1 MRKLL
6 FLLLVSIASITKAG
20 NNNPV
25 TYLYQGVDTEVT
37 DSATKHKIQLRK
49 NGVIYVDG
57 CVDDTLKTIKL
68 RIGNGRW
75 FDFKPALK
83 PKEKMSQIFK
93 IMPKAGKLA
102 ISSFGSMTELKNYK
116 TENPKKNMLVAV
128 VPLIDGKNLLLNN
141 TSSDIDVYMND
152 SFSQA
157 LGKGGCMLVSKP
169 ANADSVN
176 VVVACAKKLPMVV
189 TVKFADFADDG
200 VSGWFVAVAIV
211 FALLIGTGVTIGII
225 RYKNKSADKSHK
237 KKAAVVD
244 ANDFK
249 LSVNKNHPSQ
259 FKDYEQVIGKQKQI
273 ICIMQ
278 IVKFPANKAFWK
290 NYIDEI
296 VKYYG
301 GNESIRKYINDE
313 LKRNVDVQLLLDLPV
328 TFSTKKPRSNCDA
341 WKKVQPRKNIY
352 WVKFIA
358 PFVEPGSLLSE
369 STALQSENL
378 LNDAKELVARLSA
391 LLPQQDGEGVEDIP
405 KKVEVNVGELC
416 GVHESLKAFVITV
429 KDELANVDKIKTDV
443 KADIDEKIL
452 AVNKVAKEQM
462 WRLNCAHK
470 EEIDQLTK
478 LNAEKVQTAVAEND
492 KKWEVDTAIMKK
504 QHEEA
509 VKKAA
514 KLEVDCKREKEE
526 KEKAHET
533 INNLNATIA
542 RKDEASKEY
551 NTRLVFYRSCSEYA
565 AIAVEMFD
573 TVNAVEQLASR
584 LYNAY
589 VENGR
594 DCDTFCYYMTRVNRK
609 FLSSVAQIKNLHEVY
624 EAELRMLAATGLV
637 PRNGWIDRLLE
648 SQKKESLWTGQLQA
662 KLYRDVFEQYSGCAV
677 IMADEY
683 AYMIGKMLADI
694 DKGIEKELVA
704 KSEHLQKLVAKL
716 GYKLVYA
723 RPFTPITKYDNVEN
737 ADFVDLGIAKDTI
750 VEIKKMGVVY
760 GTKNPKTEVTVQQ

>member
-37 DSATKHKIQLRK
+37 DSTTKHKIQLRK

-68 RIGNGRW
+68 RIGNGQW

-102 ISSFGSMTELKNYK
+102 ICSFGSMTELKNYK
-116 TENPKKNMLVAV
+116 TENPKKDMLVAV
-128 VPLIDGKNLLLNN
+128 VPLVDGKNLLLNN

-152 SFSQA
+152 SFSQT
-157 LGKGGCMLVSKP
+157 LGKGGCMIVSKP
-169 ANADSVN
+169 TNADSVN
-176 VVVACAKKLPMVV
+176 VVVTCAKKLPTVV
-189 TVKFADFADDG
+189 TVKFGEVTDCG
-200 VSGWFVAVAIV
+200 MTGWWVALAAVL
-211 FALLIGTGVTIGII
+211 ALLIGTGVTIGII
-225 RYKNKSADKSHK
+225 RFK
-237 KKAAVVD
+237 KKSDVVD
-244 ANDFK
+244 AKDFK
-249 LSVNKNHPSQ
+249 LSVNKNPPSQ
-259 FKDYEQVIGKQKQI
+259 FKGYEQRIGKQKQLI
-273 ICIMQ
+273 YLIQ
-278 IVKFPANKAFWK
+278 TVKFPTNNAFLN

-296 VKYYG
+296 VRYYG
-301 GNESIRKYINDE
+301 GNENIRKYINDK
-313 LKRNVDVQLLLDLPV
+313 LKRNVDVQLSLDLPV

-416 GVHESLKAFVITV
+416 GVHELLKAFVITV

-443 KADIDEKIL
+443 NKAAND
-452 AVNKVAKEQM
+452 QM
-462 WRLNCAHK
+462 ANLKRDHE
-470 EEIDQLTK
+470 EEIKQLNDR
-478 LNAEKVQTAVAEND
+478 NAEKVQTAVAEND

-504 QHEEA
+504 QHDEA

-542 RKDEASKEY
+542 RKDEESKEY

-609 FLSSVAQIKNLHEVY
+609 FLSSCAKIKNLHEVY

-637 PRNGWIDRLLE
+637 PRNGWIDCLLE

-723 RPFTPITKYDNVEN
+723 RPFTPITKYDNVVNTE
-737 ADFVDLGIAKDTI
+737 FVDLGIVKDTI
-750 VEIKKMGVVY
+750 VEIKKMGVAY

>member
-25 TYLYQGVDTEVT
+25 TYLYLGVDTEVT

-57 CVDDTLKTIKL
+57 CEGDTLKTIKL
-68 RIGNGRW
+68 RIGNGQW

-152 SFSQA
+152 SFSQT
-157 LGKGGCMLVSKP
+157 LGKGGCMIVSKP
-169 ANADSVN
+169 TNADSVN
-176 VVVACAKKLPMVV
+176 VVVTCAKKLPTVV
-189 TVKFADFADDG
+189 TVKFGEVTDSDMT
-200 VSGWFVAVAIV
+200 GWWVALAAVL
-211 FALLIGTGVTIGII
+211 ALLIGTGVTIGII
-225 RYKNKSADKSHK
+225 RFK
-237 KKAAVVD
+237 KKSDVVD
-244 ANDFK
+244 AKDFK
-249 LSVNKNHPSQ
+249 LSVNKNPPSQ
-259 FKDYEQVIGKQKQI
+259 FKGYEQRIGKQKQL
-273 ICIMQ
+273 ICLIQ
-278 IVKFPANKAFWK
+278 TVKFPTNNAFLN

-296 VKYYG
+296 VRYYG
-301 GNESIRKYINDE
+301 GNENIRKYINDK
-313 LKRNVDVQLLLDLPV
+313 LKRNVDVQLSLDLPV

-443 KADIDEKIL
+443 NKAAND
-452 AVNKVAKEQM
+452 QM
-462 WRLNCAHK
+462 ANLKRDHE
-470 EEIDQLTK
+470 EEIKQLNDR
-478 LNAEKVQTAVAEND
+478 NAEKVQTAVAEND

-542 RKDEASKEY
+542 RKDEESKEY

-723 RPFTPITKYDNVEN
+723 RPFTPITKYDNVVNTE
-737 ADFVDLGIAKDTI
+737 FVDLGIVKDTI
-750 VEIKKMGVVY
+750 VEIKKMGVAY

>member
-6 FLLLVSIASITKAG
+6 FLLFVSIACMVKAG
-20 NNNPV
+20 NNKPV
-25 TYLYQGVDTEVT
+25 TYLYQGVDTEIT
-37 DSATKHKIQLRK
+37 DSVTKHKIQLRK

-57 CVDDTLKTIKL
+57 CVHDTLKTVKL
-68 RIGNGRW
+68 RIGNGQW
-75 FDFKPALK
+75 FDFKPTLK
-83 PKEKMSQIFK
+83 PKEKMSQFFK
-93 IMPKAGKLA
+93 KMPKVGKVA
-102 ISSFGSMTELKNYK
+102 ISPFGSMTELENYK
-116 TENPKKNMLVAV
+116 KENPKKNMLVAV
-128 VPLIDGKNLLLNN
+128 VSFADGKNLLLNN
-141 TSSDIDVYMND
+141 TSADIDVYIDD
-152 SFSQA
+152 SFSQS
-157 LGKGGCMLVSKP
+157 LGKGGCMIVSQP

-176 VVVACAKKLPMVV
+176 VVVACAKKLPTVV
-189 TVKFADFADDG
+189 TVKFGEVTDDG
-200 VSGWFVAVAIV
+200 VPAWWVAVAAV
-211 FALLIGTGVTIGII
+211 FALLVGAGVTICIVV
-225 RYKNKSADKSHK
+225 RFKKKSADKSNI

-249 LSVNKNHPSQ
+249 LSVNKNPPSQ
-259 FKDYEQVIGKQKQI
+259 FKGYEQRFGKQI
-273 ICIMQ
+273 ICLVQ
-278 IVKFPANKAFWK
+278 TVKFPTNKAFLN

-296 VKYYG
+296 VRYYG
-301 GNESIRKYINDE
+301 GNESIRKYIDDE
-313 LKRNVDVQLLLDLPV
+313 LKRNVDVQLSLDLPV
-328 TFSTKKPRSNCDA
+328 TFSTKKPRNRDA
-341 WKKVQPRKNIY
+341 WKKVKPGHNIY

-358 PFVEPGSLLSE
+358 PFVEPDSLVSE
-369 STALQSENL
+369 STSLQSESA

-443 KADIDEKIL
+443 NKAAND
-452 AVNKVAKEQM
+452 QM
-462 WRLNCAHK
+462 ANLKRDHE
-470 EEIDQLTK
+470 EEIKQLNVR
-478 LNAEKVQTAVAEND
+478 NAEKVQTAVAEND

-542 RKDEASKEY
+542 RKDEESKEY

-723 RPFTPITKYDNVEN
+723 RPFTPITKYDNVVNTE
-737 ADFVDLGIAKDTI
+737 FVDLGIVKDTI
-750 VEIKKMGVVY
+750 VEIKKMGVAY

>member
-57 CVDDTLKTIKL
+57 CVGDTLKTIKL
-68 RIGNGRW
+68 RIGNGQW

-152 SFSQA
+152 SFSQT
-157 LGKGGCMLVSKP
+157 LGKGGCMIVSKP
-169 ANADSVN
+169 TNADSVN
-176 VVVACAKKLPMVV
+176 VVVTCAKKLPTVV
-189 TVKFADFADDG
+189 TVKFGEVTD
-200 VSGWFVAVAIV
+200 SGMTGWWVALAAVL
-211 FALLIGTGVTIGII
+211 ALLIGTGVTIGII
-225 RYKNKSADKSHK
+225 RFK
-237 KKAAVVD
+237 KKSDVVD
-244 ANDFK
+244 AKDFK
-249 LSVNKNHPSQ
+249 LSVNKNPPSQ
-259 FKDYEQVIGKQKQI
+259 FKGYEQRIGKQKQL
-273 ICIMQ
+273 ICLIQ
-278 IVKFPANKAFWK
+278 TVKFPTNNAFLN

-296 VKYYG
+296 VRYYG
-301 GNESIRKYINDE
+301 GNENIRKYINDK
-313 LKRNVDVQLLLDLPV
+313 LKRNVDVQLSLDLPV

-443 KADIDEKIL
+443 NKAAND
-452 AVNKVAKEQM
+452 QM
-462 WRLNCAHK
+462 ANLKRDHE
-470 EEIDQLTK
+470 EEIKQLNDR
-478 LNAEKVQTAVAEND
+478 NAEKVQTAVAEND

-542 RKDEASKEY
+542 RKDEESKEY

-723 RPFTPITKYDNVEN
+723 RPFTPITKYDNVVNTE
-737 ADFVDLGIAKDTI
+737 FVDLGIVKDTI
-750 VEIKKMGVVY
+750 VEIKKMGVAY

>member
-68 RIGNGRW
+68 RIGNGQW

-141 TSSDIDVYMND
+141 TSADIDVYMND
-152 SFSQA
+152 SFSQT
-157 LGKGGCMLVSKP
+157 LDKGGCMIVSQP

-176 VVVACAKKLPMVV
+176 VVVACAKKLPTVV
-189 TVKFADFADDG
+189 TVKFGEVTDDG
-200 VSGWFVAVAIV
+200 VPVWWVAVAAV
-211 FALLIGTGVTIGII
+211 FALLVGAGVTIGII
-225 RYKNKSADKSHK
+225 IRLKKKSADKSNK

-244 ANDFK
+244 AKDFK
-249 LSVNKNHPSQ
+249 LSVNKNPPSQ
-259 FKDYEQVIGKQKQI
+259 FKGYEQIIGQKKQH
-273 ICIMQ
+273 ICLIQ
-278 IVKFPANKAFWK
+278 TVKFPTDKAFLN

-296 VKYYG
+296 VMYYG

-313 LKRNVDVQLLLDLPV
+313 LKRNVDVQLPLDLPV
-328 TFSTKKPRSNCDA
+328 TFSTKKPRNNRNA
-341 WKKVQPRKNIY
+341 WKKVKLGQNIY
-352 WVKFIA
+352 WVKFIV
-358 PFVEPGSLLSE
+358 PFVEPDSLVSE

-391 LLPQQDGEGVEDIP
+391 LLPQQLDGGGVEALP
-405 KKVEVNVGELC
+405 EKVKVNVGELN
-416 GVHESLKAFVITV
+416 GVYESLKAFVTTV
-429 KDELANVDKIKTDV
+429 KDELANINEKIK
-443 KADIDEKIL
+443 KAKEAADDEMLKLINDHEEKI
-452 AVNKVAKEQM
+452 
-462 WRLNCAHK
+462 
-470 EEIDQLTK
+470 EELKK
-478 LNAEKVQTAVAEND
+478 LNADDVQTAVAENN
-492 KKWEVDTAIMKK
+492 KKWEEDTKK
-504 QHEEA
+504 QKQEHEEA
-509 VKKAA
+509 VNKAA
-514 KLEVDCKREKEE
+514 KFEGDYKREKDE

-542 RKDEASKEY
+542 RKDEESKEY

-723 RPFTPITKYDNVEN
+723 RPFTPITKYDNVVNTKFE
-737 ADFVDLGIAKDTI
+737 DLDGIAKDTI
-750 VEIKKMGVVY
+750 VEIKKMGVAY
-760 GTKNPKTEVTVQQ
+760 GTKDPKTEVTVQQ

>member
-6 FLLLVSIASITKAG
+6 FLLLVSFASITKAG

-25 TYLYQGVDTEVT
+25 TYLFQGVDTEIT

-57 CVDDTLKTIKL
+57 CVNDTLKTVKL
-68 RIGNGRW
+68 RIGNGQW
-75 FDFKPALK
+75 FDFKPTLK
-83 PKEKMSQIFK
+83 PNEKMSQFFK
-93 IMPKAGKLA
+93 KMPKVGKLA
-102 ISSFGSMTELKNYK
+102 ISSFESMTELENYK
-116 TENPKKNMLVAV
+116 TENPKKKMLVAV
-128 VPLIDGKNLLLNN
+128 VPLVDGKNLLLNN
-141 TSSDIDVYMND
+141 TSADIDVYMDD
-152 SFSQA
+152 SFSQT
-157 LGKGGCMLVSKP
+157 LGKGGCMIVSKP
-169 ANADSVN
+169 TNADSVN
-176 VVVACAKKLPMVV
+176 VVVACAKKLPMIV
-189 TVKFADFADDG
+189 TVKFADVADGG
-200 VSGWFVAVAIV
+200 VPAWWVAVAVV
-211 FALLIGTGVTIGII
+211 FALLIGAGVTIGII
-225 RYKNKSADKSHK
+225 RFKKKSADKNNK
-237 KKAAVVD
+237 KKAVVVN

-249 LSVNKNHPSQ
+249 LSVNKNPPSQ
-259 FKDYEQVIGKQKQI
+259 FKGYEQRIGKQKKL

-278 IVKFPANKAFWK
+278 TVKFPANKVILN

-296 VKYYG
+296 VMYYG
-301 GNESIRKYINDE
+301 GNENIRKYINDE
-313 LKRNVDVQLLLDLPV
+313 LNRNVDVQFSLDLPV
-328 TFSTKKPRSNCDA
+328 MFSREKPRSNRDA
-341 WKKVQPRKNIY
+341 WKKVKPGKLDY

-358 PFVEPGSLLSE
+358 PFVEPDSLVTE
-369 STALQSENL
+369 STALQSENA
-378 LNDAKELVARLSA
+378 LNDAQELVARLSA
-391 LLPQQDGEGVEDIP
+391 LLPQQDGEGVEDRP
-405 KKVEVNVGELC
+405 EKVEVNVGELC

-429 KDELANVDKIKTDV
+429 KDELANVDKITMD
-443 KADIDEKIL
+443 
-452 AVNKVAKEQM
+452 VNKAANDQM
-462 WRLNCAHK
+462 VKLKRDHE
-470 EEIDQLTK
+470 EEIKQLNDR
-478 LNAEKVQTAVAEND
+478 NAEKVQTAVAEND
-492 KKWEVDTAIMKK
+492 KKWEEDTAIMKK

-509 VKKAA
+509 VKKAV
-514 KLEVDCKREKEE
+514 KFEGDCKREKEA
-526 KEKAHET
+526 KDKALEM
-533 INNLNATIA
+533 INDLNATIA
-542 RKDEASKEY
+542 RKDEESKDY

-565 AIAVEMFD
+565 ALAVEMFD

-594 DCDTFCYYMTRVNRK
+594 DRDTFCYYMTRVNRK

-648 SQKKESLWTGQLQA
+648 SQKKESMWTGQLQA

-683 AYMIGKMLADI
+683 AYMMGKMLADI

-723 RPFTPITKYDNVEN
+723 RPFTPITKYDNVVNTE
-737 ADFVDLGIAKDTI
+737 FVDLGIVKDTI
-750 VEIKKMGVVY
+750 VEIKKMGVAY

>member
-6 FLLLVSIASITKAG
+6 FLLLVSVACMTKAG
-20 NNNPV
+20 NNNAV
-25 TYLYQGVDTEVT
+25 TYLYQGADTEIT
-37 DSATKHKIQLRK
+37 DSATMHKIQLRK

-57 CVDDTLKTIKL
+57 GVNDTLKTVKF
-68 RIGNGRW
+68 RIGNGQW

-83 PKEKMSQIFK
+83 PNEKMSQFFK
-93 IMPKAGKLA
+93 EMPKVGKLA
-102 ISSFGSMTELKNYK
+102 ISSFGSMKELEKYK
-116 TENPKKNMLVAV
+116 KENPKKNMLVAV
-128 VPLIDGKNLLLNN
+128 VSFADGKNLLFNN
-141 TSSDIDVYMND
+141 TSANIDVYMND
-152 SFSQA
+152 SFSQT
-157 LGKGGCMLVSKP
+157 LGMGGCMLVNKP

-176 VVVACAKKLPMVV
+176 VVVACAKKLPTVV
-189 TVKFADFADDG
+189 TIKFGEVADDG
-200 VSGWFVAVAIV
+200 VPVWWVAVAAV
-211 FALLIGTGVTIGII
+211 FALLVGVGVTIGLII
-225 RYKNKSADKSHK
+225 RLKKKSADKSNK

-249 LSVNKNHPSQ
+249 LSVNKNPPSQ
-259 FKDYEQVIGKQKQI
+259 FKGYEQRYVLKIGKQKQI
-273 ICIMQ
+273 ICLMQ
-278 IVKFPANKAFWK
+278 TVKFPTNKAFLN

-296 VKYYG
+296 VRYYG

-313 LKRNVDVQLLLDLPV
+313 LKRNVDVQFSLDLPV
-328 TFSTKKPRSNCDA
+328 TFSTIKPRNRDA
-341 WKKVQPRKNIY
+341 WKKVKPGHNIY

-358 PFVEPGSLLSE
+358 PFVEPDSLVSE
-369 STALQSENL
+369 STSQQSESA

-391 LLPQQDGEGVEDIP
+391 LLPQQQDGEGVEVLP
-405 KKVEVNVGELC
+405 EKVEVNVGELY
-416 GVHESLKAFVITV
+416 GVHEALKALVTNV
-429 KDELANVDKIKTDV
+429 NDELAN
-443 KADIDEKIL
+443 IDEKIKNT
-452 AVNKVAKEQM
+452 NKAANDQMAKLKHDHE
-462 WRLNCAHK
+462 
-470 EEIDQLTK
+470 EEIKQLNDR
-478 LNAEKVQTAVAEND
+478 NA
-492 KKWEVDTAIMKK
+492 KKWEEDTAIMKK

-514 KLEVDCKREKEE
+514 KYKGDFKREKEE
-526 KEKAHET
+526 KEKALET

-542 RKDEASKEY
+542 RKDEESKEY

-565 AIAVEMFD
+565 ALAVEMFD
-573 TVNAVEQLASR
+573 TVNAVEQLASK

-594 DCDTFCYYMTRVNRK
+594 DRDTFCYYMTRVNRK
-609 FLSSVAQIKNLHEVY
+609 FLSSCAKIKNLHEVY

-637 PRNGWIDRLLE
+637 SRNGWIDRLLE
-648 SQKKESLWTGQLQA
+648 SQKKESMWTWQLQA

-683 AYMIGKMLADI
+683 AYMMGNMLADI

-704 KSEHLQKLVAKL
+704 KSEYLQKLVAKL

-737 ADFVDLGIAKDTI
+737 TDFVDLGIAKDTI
-750 VEIKKMGVVY
+750 VEVKKMGVAY

>member
-25 TYLYQGVDTEVT
+25 TYLYLGVDTEVT

-57 CVDDTLKTIKL
+57 CVGDTLKTIKL
-68 RIGNGRW
+68 RIGNGQW

-152 SFSQA
+152 SFSQT
-157 LGKGGCMLVSKP
+157 LGKGGCMIVSKP
-169 ANADSVN
+169 TNADSVN
-176 VVVACAKKLPMVV
+176 VVVTCAKKLPTVV
-189 TVKFADFADDG
+189 TVKFGEVTDSDMT
-200 VSGWFVAVAIV
+200 GWWVALAAVL
-211 FALLIGTGVTIGII
+211 ALLIGTGVTIGII
-225 RYKNKSADKSHK
+225 RFK
-237 KKAAVVD
+237 KKSDVVD
-244 ANDFK
+244 AKDFK
-249 LSVNKNHPSQ
+249 LSVNKNPPSQ
-259 FKDYEQVIGKQKQI
+259 FKGYEQRIGKQKQL
-273 ICIMQ
+273 ICLIQ
-278 IVKFPANKAFWK
+278 TVKFPTNNAFLN

-296 VKYYG
+296 VRYYG
-301 GNESIRKYINDE
+301 GNENIRKYINDK
-313 LKRNVDVQLLLDLPV
+313 LKRNVDVQLPLDLPV

-443 KADIDEKIL
+443 NKAAND
-452 AVNKVAKEQM
+452 QM
-462 WRLNCAHK
+462 ANLKRDHE
-470 EEIDQLTK
+470 EEIKQLNDR
-478 LNAEKVQTAVAEND
+478 NAEKVQTAVAEND

-542 RKDEASKEY
+542 RKDEESKEY

-723 RPFTPITKYDNVEN
+723 RPFTPITKYDNVVNTE
-737 ADFVDLGIAKDTI
+737 FVDLGIVKDTI
-750 VEIKKMGVVY
+750 VEIKKMGVAY

>member
-6 FLLLVSIASITKAG
+6 FLLLVSVACMIKAG

-25 TYLYQGVDTEVT
+25 TYLYQGADTEIT
-37 DSATKHKIQLRK
+37 DSATMHKIQLRK
-49 NGVIYVDG
+49 NWVIYVDG
-57 CVDDTLKTIKL
+57 CVNDTLKTIKL
-68 RIGNGRW
+68 RIGNGQW

-83 PKEKMSQIFK
+83 PKENISQFFK
-93 IMPKAGKLA
+93 RMPKAGKLA
-102 ISSFGSMTELKNYK
+102 ISSFGSWKELEKYK
-116 TENPKKNMLVAV
+116 KENPKKNTLVAV
-128 VPLIDGKNLLLNN
+128 VPFADGRSLLLNN
-141 TSSDIDVYMND
+141 TSTDIDVYTDD

-249 LSVNKNHPSQ
+249 LSVNKNPPSQ
-259 FKDYEQVIGKQKQI
+259 FKGYEQRFGKQI
-273 ICIMQ
+273 ICLVQ
-278 IVKFPANKAFWK
+278 TVKFPTNKAFLN

-296 VKYYG
+296 VRYYG
-301 GNESIRKYINDE
+301 GNESIRKYIDDE
-313 LKRNVDVQLLLDLPV
+313 LKRNVDVQLSLDLPV
-328 TFSTKKPRSNCDA
+328 TFSTKKPRNRDA
-341 WKKVQPRKNIY
+341 WKKVKPGHNIY

-358 PFVEPGSLLSE
+358 PFVEPDSLVSE
-369 STALQSENL
+369 STSLQSESA

-391 LLPQQDGEGVEDIP
+391 LLPQQHDGEGVEVLP
-405 KKVEVNVGELC
+405 EKVEVNVGELY
-416 GVHESLKAFVITV
+416 GVYELLNALVTTV
-429 KDELANVDKIKTDV
+429 KDELAN
-443 KADIDEKIL
+443 IDEKIKK
-452 AVNKVAKEQM
+452 VNKAANDEKLKLINDYEKKIEQLNESNAKT
-462 WRLNCAHK
+462 L
-470 EEIDQLTK
+470 
-478 LNAEKVQTAVAEND
+478 QTAVANND
-492 KKWEVDTAIMKK
+492 KKWYERTCELEFYLTKLKDRLIKLE
-504 QHEEA
+504 HGFDRE
-509 VKKAA
+509 KKA
-514 KLEVDCKREKEE
+514 KEI
-526 KEKAHET
+526 ALET

-542 RKDEASKEY
+542 RKDEESKEY

-565 AIAVEMFD
+565 TIAVEMFD
-573 TVNAVEQLASR
+573 SVNAVEQLASMM
-584 LYNAY
+584 YNAY
-589 VENGR
+589 LENGR
-594 DCDTFCYYMTRVNRK
+594 DRDTFCYYMTRVNRK
-609 FLSSVAQIKNLHEVY
+609 FLSSCAKIKNLHEVY

-648 SQKKESLWTGQLQA
+648 SQKKESMWTWQLQA
-662 KLYRDVFEQYSGCAV
+662 KLYRDVFEQYIGYAV

-683 AYMIGKMLADI
+683 AYMMGKMLADI
-694 DKGIEKELVA
+694 DKDIEKELVA
-704 KSEHLQKLVAKL
+704 MSEHLQKLVAKL

-737 ADFVDLGIAKDTI
+737 TDFVDLGIAKDTI
-750 VEIKKMGVVY
+750 VEIKKMGVAY
-760 GTKNPKTEVTVQQ
+760 GTKNPNTEVTVQQ

>member
-1 MRKLL
+1 M
-6 FLLLVSIASITKAG
+6 TKAG
-20 NNNPV
+20 NNNVV
-25 TYLYQGVDTEVT
+25 TYLYQGADTEIT
-37 DSATKHKIQLRK
+37 DSATMHKIQLRK

-57 CVDDTLKTIKL
+57 GVNDTLNTVKF
-68 RIGNGRW
+68 RIGNGQW

-83 PKEKMSQIFK
+83 PNEKMSQFFK
-93 IMPKAGKLA
+93 EMPKVGKLA
-102 ISSFGSMTELKNYK
+102 ISSFGSMKELEKYK
-116 TENPKKNMLVAV
+116 KENPKKNMLVAV
-128 VPLIDGKNLLLNN
+128 VSFAHGKNLLFNN
-141 TSSDIDVYMND
+141 TSANIDVYMND
-152 SFSQA
+152 SFSQT
-157 LGKGGCMLVSKP
+157 LGMGGCMLVNKP

-176 VVVACAKKLPMVV
+176 VVVACAKKLPTVV
-189 TVKFADFADDG
+189 TVKFGEVTDDG
-200 VSGWFVAVAIV
+200 VPAWWVAVAAV
-211 FALLIGTGVTIGII
+211 FALLVGVGVTIGLII
-225 RYKNKSADKSHK
+225 RLKKKSADKSNK

-244 ANDFK
+244 AKDFK
-249 LSVNKNHPSQ
+249 LSVNKNPPSQ
-259 FKDYEQVIGKQKQI
+259 FKGYEQRIGKQKQL
-273 ICIMQ
+273 ICLIQ
-278 IVKFPANKAFWK
+278 TVKFPTNNAFLN

-296 VKYYG
+296 VRYYG
-301 GNESIRKYINDE
+301 GNENIRKYINDK
-313 LKRNVDVQLLLDLPV
+313 LKRNVDVQLPLDLPV

-369 STALQSENL
+369 PTALQSENL

-405 KKVEVNVGELC
+405 KKVEVNLGELC

-443 KADIDEKIL
+443 NKAAND
-452 AVNKVAKEQM
+452 QM
-462 WRLNCAHK
+462 ANLKRDHE
-470 EEIDQLTK
+470 EEIKQLNDR
-478 LNAEKVQTAVAEND
+478 NAEKVQTAVAEND

-542 RKDEASKEY
+542 RKDEESKEY
-551 NTRLVFYRSCSEYA
+551 NTRLVFYRSCSGYA

-723 RPFTPITKYDNVEN
+723 RPFTPITKYDNVVNTE
-737 ADFVDLGIAKDTI
+737 FVDLGIVKDTI
-750 VEIKKMGVVY
+750 VEIKKMGVAY

>member
-152 SFSQA
+152 SFSQT
-157 LGKGGCMLVSKP
+157 LGKGGCMIVSKP
-169 ANADSVN
+169 TNADSVN
-176 VVVACAKKLPMVV
+176 VVVTCAKKLPTVV
-189 TVKFADFADDG
+189 TVKFGEVTD
-200 VSGWFVAVAIV
+200 SGMTGWWVALAAVL
-211 FALLIGTGVTIGII
+211 ALLIGTGVTIGII
-225 RYKNKSADKSHK
+225 RFK
-237 KKAAVVD
+237 KKSDVVD
-244 ANDFK
+244 AKDFK
-249 LSVNKNHPSQ
+249 LSVNKNPPSQ
-259 FKDYEQVIGKQKQI
+259 FKGYEQRIGKQKQL
-273 ICIMQ
+273 ICLMQ
-278 IVKFPANKAFWK
+278 TVKFPTNNAFLN

-296 VKYYG
+296 VRYYG
-301 GNESIRKYINDE
+301 GNENIRKYINDK

-443 KADIDEKIL
+443 NKAANDQM
-452 AVNKVAKEQM
+452 AKLKRDHEVEIKQ
-462 WRLNCAHK
+462 LN
-470 EEIDQLTK
+470 DR
-478 LNAEKVQTAVAEND
+478 NAEKVQTAVAEND

-542 RKDEASKEY
+542 RKDEESKEY

-723 RPFTPITKYDNVEN
+723 RPFTPITKYDNVVNTKFE
-737 ADFVDLGIAKDTI
+737 DLDGIAKDTI
-750 VEIKKMGVVY
+750 VEIKKMGVAY

>member
-68 RIGNGRW
+68 RIGNGQW

-83 PKEKMSQIFK
+83 PKEKISQIFK

-128 VPLIDGKNLLLNN
+128 VPLVDGKNLLLNN

-152 SFSQA
+152 SFSQT
-157 LGKGGCMLVSKP
+157 LGKGGCMIVSKP
-169 ANADSVN
+169 TNADSVN
-176 VVVACAKKLPMVV
+176 VVVTCAKKLPTVV
-189 TVKFADFADDG
+189 TVKFGEVTDCG
-200 VSGWFVAVAIV
+200 MTGWWVALAAVL
-211 FALLIGTGVTIGII
+211 ALLIGTGVTIGII
-225 RYKNKSADKSHK
+225 RFK
-237 KKAAVVD
+237 KKSDVVD
-244 ANDFK
+244 AKDFK
-249 LSVNKNHPSQ
+249 LSVNKNPPSQ
-259 FKDYEQVIGKQKQI
+259 FKGYEQRIGKQKQLI
-273 ICIMQ
+273 YLIQ
-278 IVKFPANKAFWK
+278 TVKFPTNNAFLN

-296 VKYYG
+296 VRYYG
-301 GNESIRKYINDE
+301 GNENIRKYINDK
-313 LKRNVDVQLLLDLPV
+313 LKRNVDVQLSLDLPV

-443 KADIDEKIL
+443 NKAAND
-452 AVNKVAKEQM
+452 QM
-462 WRLNCAHK
+462 ANLKRDHE
-470 EEIDQLTK
+470 EEIKQLNDR
-478 LNAEKVQTAVAEND
+478 NAEKVQTAVAEND

-504 QHEEA
+504 QHDEA

-542 RKDEASKEY
+542 RKDEESKEY

-637 PRNGWIDRLLE
+637 PRNGWIDCLLE

-723 RPFTPITKYDNVEN
+723 RPFTPITKYDNVVNTE
-737 ADFVDLGIAKDTI
+737 FVDLGIVKDTI
-750 VEIKKMGVVY
+750 VEIKKMGVAY

>member
-37 DSATKHKIQLRK
+37 DSTTKHKIQLRK

-68 RIGNGRW
+68 RIGNGQW

-128 VPLIDGKNLLLNN
+128 VPLVDGKNLLLNN

-152 SFSQA
+152 SFSQT
-157 LGKGGCMLVSKP
+157 LGKGGCMIVSKP
-169 ANADSVN
+169 TNADSVN
-176 VVVACAKKLPMVV
+176 VVVTCAKKLPTVV
-189 TVKFADFADDG
+189 TVKFGEVTDCG
-200 VSGWFVAVAIV
+200 MTGWWVALAAVL
-211 FALLIGTGVTIGII
+211 ALLIGTGVTIGII
-225 RYKNKSADKSHK
+225 RFK
-237 KKAAVVD
+237 KKSDVVD
-244 ANDFK
+244 AKDFK
-249 LSVNKNHPSQ
+249 LSVNKNPPSQ
-259 FKDYEQVIGKQKQI
+259 FKGYEQRIGKQKQLI
-273 ICIMQ
+273 YLIQ
-278 IVKFPANKAFWK
+278 TVKFPTNNAFLN

-296 VKYYG
+296 VRYYG
-301 GNESIRKYINDE
+301 GNENIRKYINDK
-313 LKRNVDVQLLLDLPV
+313 LKRNVDVQLSLDLPV

-416 GVHESLKAFVITV
+416 GVHELLKAFVITV

-443 KADIDEKIL
+443 NKAAND
-452 AVNKVAKEQM
+452 QM
-462 WRLNCAHK
+462 ANLKRDHE
-470 EEIDQLTK
+470 EEIKQLNDR
-478 LNAEKVQTAVAEND
+478 NAEKVQTAVAEND

-504 QHEEA
+504 QHDEA

-542 RKDEASKEY
+542 RKDEESKEY

-637 PRNGWIDRLLE
+637 PRNGWIDCLLE

-737 ADFVDLGIAKDTI
+737 TDFVDLGIAKDTI
-750 VEIKKMGVVY
+750 VEIKKMGVAY

>member
-37 DSATKHKIQLRK
+37 DSTTKHKIQLRK

-68 RIGNGRW
+68 RIGNGQW

-128 VPLIDGKNLLLNN
+128 VPLVDGKNLLLNN

-152 SFSQA
+152 SFSQT
-157 LGKGGCMLVSKP
+157 LGKGGCMIVSKP
-169 ANADSVN
+169 TNADSVN
-176 VVVACAKKLPMVV
+176 VVVTCAKKLPTVV
-189 TVKFADFADDG
+189 TVKFGEVTDCG
-200 VSGWFVAVAIV
+200 MTGWWVALAAVL
-211 FALLIGTGVTIGII
+211 ALLIGTGVTIGII
-225 RYKNKSADKSHK
+225 RFK
-237 KKAAVVD
+237 KKSDVVD
-244 ANDFK
+244 AKDFK
-249 LSVNKNHPSQ
+249 LSVNKNPPSQ
-259 FKDYEQVIGKQKQI
+259 FKGYEQRIGKQKQLI
-273 ICIMQ
+273 YLIQ
-278 IVKFPANKAFWK
+278 TVKFPTNNAFLN

-296 VKYYG
+296 VRYYG
-301 GNESIRKYINDE
+301 GNENIRKYINDK
-313 LKRNVDVQLLLDLPV
+313 LKRNVDVQLSLDLPV

-391 LLPQQDGEGVEDIP
+391 LLPQQDGEGVEDRP
-405 KKVEVNVGELC
+405 EKVEVNVGELC
-416 GVHESLKAFVITV
+416 GVHELLKAFVITV

-443 KADIDEKIL
+443 NKAAND
-452 AVNKVAKEQM
+452 QM
-462 WRLNCAHK
+462 ANLKRDHE
-470 EEIDQLTK
+470 EEIKQLNDR
-478 LNAEKVQTAVAEND
+478 NAEKVQTAVAEND

-504 QHEEA
+504 QHDEA

-542 RKDEASKEY
+542 RKDEESKEY

-637 PRNGWIDRLLE
+637 PRNGWIDCLLE

-723 RPFTPITKYDNVEN
+723 RPFTPITKYDNVVNTE
-737 ADFVDLGIAKDTI
+737 FVDLGIVKDTI
-750 VEIKKMGVVY
+750 VEIKKMGVAY

>member
-6 FLLLVSIASITKAG
+6 FLLLVSFASITKAG

-25 TYLYQGVDTEVT
+25 TYLYQGVDTEIT

-57 CVDDTLKTIKL
+57 CVNDTLKTVKL
-68 RIGNGRW
+68 RIGNGQW
-75 FDFKPALK
+75 FDFKPTLK
-83 PKEKMSQIFK
+83 PNEKMSQFFK
-93 IMPKAGKLA
+93 KMPKVGKLA
-102 ISSFGSMTELKNYK
+102 ISSFESMTELENYK
-116 TENPKKNMLVAV
+116 TENPKKKMLVAV
-128 VPLIDGKNLLLNN
+128 VPLVDGKNLLLNN
-141 TSSDIDVYMND
+141 TSADIDVYMDD
-152 SFSQA
+152 SFSQT
-157 LGKGGCMLVSKP
+157 LGKGGCMIVSKP
-169 ANADSVN
+169 TNADSVN
-176 VVVACAKKLPMVV
+176 VVVACAKKLPMIV
-189 TVKFADFADDG
+189 TVKFADVADGG
-200 VSGWFVAVAIV
+200 VPAWWVAVAVV
-211 FALLIGTGVTIGII
+211 FALLIGAGVTIGII
-225 RYKNKSADKSHK
+225 RFKKKSADKNNK
-237 KKAAVVD
+237 KKAVVVN

-249 LSVNKNHPSQ
+249 LSVNKNPPSQ
-259 FKDYEQVIGKQKQI
+259 FKGYEQRIGKQKKL

-278 IVKFPANKAFWK
+278 TVKFPANKVILN

-296 VKYYG
+296 VMYYG
-301 GNESIRKYINDE
+301 GNENIRKYINDE
-313 LKRNVDVQLLLDLPV
+313 LNRNVDVQFSLDLPV
-328 TFSTKKPRSNCDA
+328 MFSREKPRSNRDA
-341 WKKVQPRKNIY
+341 WKKVKPGKLDY

-358 PFVEPGSLLSE
+358 PFVEPNSLVTE
-369 STALQSENL
+369 STALQSENA
-378 LNDAKELVARLSA
+378 LNDAQELVARLSA
-391 LLPQQDGEGVEDIP
+391 LLPQQDGEGVEDRP
-405 KKVEVNVGELC
+405 EKVEVNVGELC

-429 KDELANVDKIKTDV
+429 KDELANVDKITMD
-443 KADIDEKIL
+443 
-452 AVNKVAKEQM
+452 VNKAANDQMAKLKRDHE
-462 WRLNCAHK
+462 
-470 EEIDQLTK
+470 EEIKQLNDR
-478 LNAEKVQTAVAEND
+478 NAEKVYTAVAEND
-492 KKWEVDTAIMKK
+492 KKWEEDTAIMKK

-509 VKKAA
+509 VKKAV
-514 KLEVDCKREKEE
+514 KFEGDCKREKEA
-526 KEKAHET
+526 KDKALEM
-533 INNLNATIA
+533 INDLNATIA
-542 RKDEASKEY
+542 RKDEESKEY

-648 SQKKESLWTGQLQA
+648 SQKKESMWTGQLQA

-683 AYMIGKMLADI
+683 AYMMGKMLADI

-723 RPFTPITKYDNVEN
+723 RPFTPITKYDNVVNTE
-737 ADFVDLGIAKDTI
+737 FVDLGIVKDTI

>member
-6 FLLLVSIASITKAG
+6 FLLLVSISCIVKAG
-20 NNNPV
+20 NNKPV
-25 TYLYQGVDTEVT
+25 TYLYQGVDTEFT

-57 CVDDTLKTIKL
+57 CVDDTLKTVKL
-68 RIGNGRW
+68 RIGNGQW

-93 IMPKAGKLA
+93 KMSKVGKLA
-102 ISSFGSMTELKNYK
+102 ISSFGSMTELEKYK
-116 TENPKKNMLVAV
+116 KENPKKNMLVAV
-128 VPLIDGKNLLLNN
+128 VPLVDGKNLLLNN

-152 SFSQA
+152 SFSQT
-157 LGKGGCMLVSKP
+157 LGKGGCMIVSKP
-169 ANADSVN
+169 TNADSVN
-176 VVVACAKKLPMVV
+176 VVVTCAKKLPTVV
-189 TVKFADFADDG
+189 TVKFGEVTD
-200 VSGWFVAVAIV
+200 SGMTGWWVALAAVL
-211 FALLIGTGVTIGII
+211 ALLIGTGVTIGII
-225 RYKNKSADKSHK
+225 RFK
-237 KKAAVVD
+237 KKSDVVD
-244 ANDFK
+244 AKDFK
-249 LSVNKNHPSQ
+249 LSVNKNPPSQ
-259 FKDYEQVIGKQKQI
+259 FKGYEQRIGKQKQL
-273 ICIMQ
+273 ICLIQ
-278 IVKFPANKAFWK
+278 TVKFPTNNAFLN

-296 VKYYG
+296 VRYYG
-301 GNESIRKYINDE
+301 GNENIRKYINDE
-313 LKRNVDVQLLLDLPV
+313 LKRNVDVQLSLDLPV

-358 PFVEPGSLLSE
+358 PFVESGSLLSE
-369 STALQSENL
+369 STALQSENI

-443 KADIDEKIL
+443 NKAAND
-452 AVNKVAKEQM
+452 QM
-462 WRLNCAHK
+462 ANLKRDHE
-470 EEIDQLTK
+470 EEIKQLNDR
-478 LNAEKVQTAVAEND
+478 NAEKVQTAVAEND
-492 KKWEVDTAIMKK
+492 KKWEVDMAIMKK

-542 RKDEASKEY
+542 RKDEESKEY

-723 RPFTPITKYDNVEN
+723 RPFTPITKYDNVVNTKFE
-737 ADFVDLGIAKDTI
+737 DLDGIAKDTI
-750 VEIKKMGVVY
+750 VEIKKMGVAY
-760 GTKNPKTEVTVQQ
+760 GTKDPKTEVTVQQ

>member
-25 TYLYQGVDTEVT
+25 TYLYLGVDTEVT

-57 CVDDTLKTIKL
+57 CVGDTLKTIKL
-68 RIGNGRW
+68 RIGNGQW

-152 SFSQA
+152 SFSQT
-157 LGKGGCMLVSKP
+157 LGKGGCMIVSKP
-169 ANADSVN
+169 TNADSVN
-176 VVVACAKKLPMVV
+176 VVVTCAKKLPTVV
-189 TVKFADFADDG
+189 TVKFGEVTD
-200 VSGWFVAVAIV
+200 SGMTGWWVALAAVL
-211 FALLIGTGVTIGII
+211 ALLIGTGVTIGII
-225 RYKNKSADKSHK
+225 RFK
-237 KKAAVVD
+237 KKSDVVD
-244 ANDFK
+244 AKDFK
-249 LSVNKNHPSQ
+249 LSVNKNPPSQ
-259 FKDYEQVIGKQKQI
+259 FKGYEQRIGKQKQL
-273 ICIMQ
+273 ICLIQ
-278 IVKFPANKAFWK
+278 TVKFPTNNAFLN

-296 VKYYG
+296 VRYYG
-301 GNESIRKYINDE
+301 GNENIRKYINDE
-313 LKRNVDVQLLLDLPV
+313 LKRNVDVQLSLDLPV

-391 LLPQQDGEGVEDIP
+391 LLPQHDGEGVEDIP
-405 KKVEVNVGELC
+405 ENVVVNVGELC

-443 KADIDEKIL
+443 NKAAND
-452 AVNKVAKEQM
+452 QM
-462 WRLNCAHK
+462 ANLKRDHE
-470 EEIDQLTK
+470 EEIKQLNDR
-478 LNAEKVQTAVAEND
+478 NAEKVQTAVAEND

-504 QHEEA
+504 KHEEA

-542 RKDEASKEY
+542 RKDEESKEY

-723 RPFTPITKYDNVEN
+723 RPFTPITKYDNVVNTKFE
-737 ADFVDLGIAKDTI
+737 DLDGIAKDTI
-750 VEIKKMGVVY
+750 VEIKKMGVAY
-760 GTKNPKTEVTVQQ
+760 GTKDPKTEVTVQQ

>member
-1 MRKLL
+1 M

-20 NNNPV
+20 YNNPV

-152 SFSQA
+152 SFSQT
-157 LGKGGCMLVSKP
+157 LGKGGCMIVSKP
-169 ANADSVN
+169 SNADSVN
-176 VVVACAKKLPMVV
+176 VVVTCAKKLPTVV
-189 TVKFADFADDG
+189 TVKFGEVTD
-200 VSGWFVAVAIV
+200 SGMTGWWVALAAVL
-211 FALLIGTGVTIGII
+211 ALQIGTGVTIGII
-225 RYKNKSADKSHK
+225 RFK
-237 KKAAVVD
+237 KKSDVVD
-244 ANDFK
+244 AKDFK
-249 LSVNKNHPSQ
+249 LSVNKNPPSQ
-259 FKDYEQVIGKQKQI
+259 FKGYEQRIGKQKQL
-273 ICIMQ
+273 ICLMQ
-278 IVKFPANKAFWK
+278 TVKFPTNNAFLN

-296 VKYYG
+296 VRYYG
-301 GNESIRKYINDE
+301 GNENIRKYINDK

-443 KADIDEKIL
+443 NKAANDQM
-452 AVNKVAKEQM
+452 AKLKRDHEVEIKQ
-462 WRLNCAHK
+462 LN
-470 EEIDQLTK
+470 DR
-478 LNAEKVQTAVAEND
+478 NAKKVQTAVAEND

-542 RKDEASKEY
+542 RKDEESKEY

-723 RPFTPITKYDNVEN
+723 RPFTLITKYDNVVNTKFE
-737 ADFVDLGIAKDTI
+737 DLDGIAKDTI
-750 VEIKKMGVVY
+750 VEIKKMGVAY

>member
-37 DSATKHKIQLRK
+37 DSTTKHKIQLRK

-68 RIGNGRW
+68 RIGNGQW

-102 ISSFGSMTELKNYK
+102 ICSFGSMTELKNYK
-116 TENPKKNMLVAV
+116 TENPKKDMLVAV
-128 VPLIDGKNLLLNN
+128 VPLVDGKNLLLNN

-152 SFSQA
+152 SFSQT
-157 LGKGGCMLVSKP
+157 LGKGGCMIVSKP
-169 ANADSVN
+169 TNADSVN
-176 VVVACAKKLPMVV
+176 VVVTCAKKLPTVV
-189 TVKFADFADDG
+189 TVKFGEVTDCG
-200 VSGWFVAVAIV
+200 MTGWWVALAAVL
-211 FALLIGTGVTIGII
+211 ALLIGTGVTIGII
-225 RYKNKSADKSHK
+225 RFK
-237 KKAAVVD
+237 KKSDVVD
-244 ANDFK
+244 AKDFK
-249 LSVNKNHPSQ
+249 LSVNKNPPSQ
-259 FKDYEQVIGKQKQI
+259 FKGYEQRIGKQKQLI
-273 ICIMQ
+273 YLIQ
-278 IVKFPANKAFWK
+278 TVKFPTNNAFLN

-296 VKYYG
+296 VRYYG
-301 GNESIRKYINDE
+301 GNENIRKYINDK
-313 LKRNVDVQLLLDLPV
+313 LKRNVDVQLSLDLPV

-416 GVHESLKAFVITV
+416 GVHELLKAFVITV

-443 KADIDEKIL
+443 NKAAND
-452 AVNKVAKEQM
+452 QM
-462 WRLNCAHK
+462 ANLKRDHE
-470 EEIDQLTK
+470 EEIKQLNDR
-478 LNAEKVQTAVAEND
+478 NAEKVQTAVAEND

-504 QHEEA
+504 QHDEA

-542 RKDEASKEY
+542 RKDEESKEY

-637 PRNGWIDRLLE
+637 PRNGWIDCLLE

-723 RPFTPITKYDNVEN
+723 RPFTPITKYDNVVNTE
-737 ADFVDLGIAKDTI
+737 FVDLGIVKDTI
-750 VEIKKMGVVY
+750 VEIKKMGVAY

>member
-6 FLLLVSIASITKAG
+6 FLLLVSISCIVKAG
-20 NNNPV
+20 NNKPV
-25 TYLYQGVDTEVT
+25 TYLYQGVDTEFT

-57 CVDDTLKTIKL
+57 CVDDTLKTVKL
-68 RIGNGRW
+68 RIGNGQW

-93 IMPKAGKLA
+93 KMSKVGKLA
-102 ISSFGSMTELKNYK
+102 ISSFGSMTELEKYK
-116 TENPKKNMLVAV
+116 KENPKKNMLVAV
-128 VPLIDGKNLLLNN
+128 VPLVDGKNLLLNN

-152 SFSQA
+152 SFSQT
-157 LGKGGCMLVSKP
+157 LGKGGCMIVSKP
-169 ANADSVN
+169 TNADSVN
-176 VVVACAKKLPMVV
+176 VVVTCAKKLPTVV
-189 TVKFADFADDG
+189 TVKFGEVTD
-200 VSGWFVAVAIV
+200 SGMTGWWVALAAVL
-211 FALLIGTGVTIGII
+211 ALLIGIGVTIGII
-225 RYKNKSADKSHK
+225 RFK
-237 KKAAVVD
+237 KKSDVVD
-244 ANDFK
+244 AKDFK
-249 LSVNKNHPSQ
+249 LSVNKNPPSQ
-259 FKDYEQVIGKQKQI
+259 FKGYEQRIGKQKQL
-273 ICIMQ
+273 ICLIQ
-278 IVKFPANKAFWK
+278 TVKFPTNNAFLN

-296 VKYYG
+296 VRYYG
-301 GNESIRKYINDE
+301 GNENIRKYINDE
-313 LKRNVDVQLLLDLPV
+313 LKRNVELSLDLPV

-358 PFVEPGSLLSE
+358 PFVESGSLLSE
-369 STALQSENL
+369 STALQSENI

-443 KADIDEKIL
+443 NKAAND
-452 AVNKVAKEQM
+452 QM
-462 WRLNCAHK
+462 ANLKRDHE
-470 EEIDQLTK
+470 EEIKQLNDR
-478 LNAEKVQTAVAEND
+478 NAEKVQTAVAEND

-542 RKDEASKEY
+542 RKDEESKEY

-723 RPFTPITKYDNVEN
+723 RPFTPITKYDNVVNTKFE
-737 ADFVDLGIAKDTI
+737 DLDGIAKDTI
-750 VEIKKMGVVY
+750 VEIKKMGVAY
-760 GTKNPKTEVTVQQ
+760 GTKDPKTEVTVQQ